1 MRITVFLLLNDKI
14 LLTCDIVRLIMMVIR
29 SVRIKGEY
37 MMKNKYVVAISFMI
51 LAIISLTIHASN
63 SKVGANGFLEEPFF
77 FLVPISYVLFLSGIG
92 VLLFGFITSKLKKG
106 NR

>member
-1 MRITVFLLLNDKI
+1 MNRGE
-14 LLTCDIVRLIMMVIR
+14 CE
-29 SVRIKGEY
+29 IK
-37 MMKNKYVVAISFMI
+37 NTYVVAISFMI

>member
-1 MRITVFLLLNDKI
+1 MNR
-14 LLTCDIVRLIMMVIR
+14 
-29 SVRIKGEY
+29 GECE
-37 MMKNKYVVAISFMI
+37 MQNTYVVAISFMI
-51 LAIISLTIHASN
+51 LAIITLAIHASN

-77 FLVPISYVLFLSGIG
+77 FLVPISYVLFFSGIG

>member
-1 MRITVFLLLNDKI
+1 MNR
-14 LLTCDIVRLIMMVIR
+14 
-29 SVRIKGEY
+29 GECE
-37 MMKNKYVVAISFMI
+37 MKNTYVVAISFMI

-92 VLLFGFITSKLKKG
+92 ILLFGFINSKLKKN

>member
-1 MRITVFLLLNDKI
+1 
-14 LLTCDIVRLIMMVIR
+14 
-29 SVRIKGEY
+29 
-37 MMKNKYVVAISFMI
+37 MI

-77 FLVPISYVLFLSGIG
+77 FLVPISYVLFLSAIG

>member
-1 MRITVFLLLNDKI
+1 
-14 LLTCDIVRLIMMVIR
+14 MMVIR

-92 VLLFGFITSKLKKG
+92 VLLFGFITSKLKKS

>member
-14 LLTCDIVRLIMMVIR
+14 LLTCDITRLIMMVIR
-29 SVRIKGEY
+29 SVGIKGEY

-77 FLVPISYVLFLSGIG
+77 FLVPISYVLFFSGIG

>member
-1 MRITVFLLLNDKI
+1 
-14 LLTCDIVRLIMMVIR
+14 MMVMK

-37 MMKNKYVVAISFMI
+37 MIKNKYVVAISFMI

-63 SKVGANGFLEEPFF
+63 SKVGAGGFLEEPFF
-77 FLVPISYVLFLSGIG
+77 FLVPISYILFLSGIG
-92 VLLFGFITSKLKKG
+92 ILLFEFITSKLKKG

>member
-1 MRITVFLLLNDKI
+1 
-14 LLTCDIVRLIMMVIR
+14 MVIK

-63 SKVGANGFLEEPFF
+63 SKVGADGFLGEPFF
-77 FLVPISYVLFLSGIG
+77 FLVPISYILFLSGIG

-106 NR
+106 NK

>member
-1 MRITVFLLLNDKI
+1 MNR
-14 LLTCDIVRLIMMVIR
+14 
-29 SVRIKGEY
+29 GECE
-37 MMKNKYVVAISFMI
+37 MKNKYVVAISLMI

-63 SKVGANGFLEEPFF
+63 SKVGADGFLEEPFF

-92 VLLFGFITSKLKKG
+92 ILLFGFITSKLKKG

>member
-1 MRITVFLLLNDKI
+1 MNR
-14 LLTCDIVRLIMMVIR
+14 
-29 SVRIKGEY
+29 GECE
-37 MMKNKYVVAISFMI
+37 MKNTYVVAISFMI
-51 LAIISLTIHASN
+51 LAIISLTIHDSN

-92 VLLFGFITSKLKKG
+92 VLLFGFITSKLKKN

>member
-1 MRITVFLLLNDKI
+1 MT
-14 LLTCDIVRLIMMVIR
+14 VIR
-29 SVRIKGEY
+29 LMKIKGEY
-37 MMKNKYVVAISFMI
+37 KMKNKYVVAISFMI
-51 LAIISLTIHASN
+51 LAIITLAIHASN

-77 FLVPISYVLFLSGIG
+77 FLVPISYVLFFSGIG

>member
-1 MRITVFLLLNDKI
+1 
-14 LLTCDIVRLIMMVIR
+14 MMVIR
-29 SVRIKGEY
+29 SMKIKGEY
-37 MMKNKYVVAISFMI
+37 KMKNKYVVAISFMI
-51 LAIISLTIHASN
+51 LAIITLAIHASN

-77 FLVPISYVLFLSGIG
+77 FLVPISYVLFFSGIG

>member
-1 MRITVFLLLNDKI
+1 MNR
-14 LLTCDIVRLIMMVIR
+14 
-29 SVRIKGEY
+29 GECE
-37 MMKNKYVVAISFMI
+37 MKNTYVVAISFMI

-63 SKVGANGFLEEPFF
+63 SKVGANGFLEETFF

-92 VLLFGFITSKLKKG
+92 VLLFGFITSKLKKN

>member
-1 MRITVFLLLNDKI
+1 MNR
-14 LLTCDIVRLIMMVIR
+14 
-29 SVRIKGEY
+29 GECE
-37 MMKNKYVVAISFMI
+37 MKNPYAVAIFFMI

-63 SKVGANGFLEEPFF
+63 SKVGTNGFLEEPFF

>member
-1 MRITVFLLLNDKI
+1 
-14 LLTCDIVRLIMMVIR
+14 MMVIK

-63 SKVGANGFLEEPFF
+63 SKVGADGFLEEPFF
-77 FLVPISYVLFLSGIG
+77 FLVPISYILFLSGIG
-92 VLLFGFITSKLKKG
+92 ILLFGFIISKLKKG
-106 NR
+106 NS

>member
-1 MRITVFLLLNDKI
+1 MNG
-14 LLTCDIVRLIMMVIR
+14 
-29 SVRIKGEY
+29 GECE
-37 MMKNKYVVAISFMI
+37 MINKYIVSISFMI

-92 VLLFGFITSKLKKG
+92 VLLFEFIASKLKKS

>member
-1 MRITVFLLLNDKI
+1 MNR
-14 LLTCDIVRLIMMVIR
+14 
-29 SVRIKGEY
+29 GECE
-37 MMKNKYVVAISFMI
+37 MKNTYVVAISFMI

-63 SKVGANGFLEEPFF
+63 SKVGTNGFLEEPFF

-92 VLLFGFITSKLKKG
+92 ILLFGFINSKLKKS